1 MVDKWQA
8 RLADIAASGG
18 KSVIWG
24 ASSKGVSFLVAAGEH
39 VEAAVDINPHKH
51 GTFMAGTGHRVVS
64 PQEVVDIAPEL
75 VVVMNPIYL
84 DEIKSDL
91 NRLGV
96 NAEVVA
102 V

>member
-1 MVDKWQA
+1 
-8 RLADIAASGG
+8 
-18 KSVIWG
+18 
-24 ASSKGVSFLVAAGEH
+24 
-39 VEAAVDINPHKH
+39 
-51 GTFMAGTGHRVVS
+51 MAGTGHRVVS
-64 PQEVVDIAPEL
+64 PRDVVDIAPEL

-84 DEIKSDL
+84 DEIESDL